1 MNKHTHCF
9 IRKEATGPYCITQG
23 AVFNALKY
31 AIMGKNTR
39 KKTRV
44 CVCVCVCMSESLCCT
59 PEINTTL

>member
-44 CVCVCVCMSESLCCT
+44 CVCVCVCVHV
-59 PEINTTL
+59 